1 MNGARIDSGASSSSR
16 MEEAPERS
24 APHRDQPLASARTIL
39 SAVVT
44 ELSEPA
50 AQPEAVDAAAGAVA
64 LRVTDVAKRFGSTE
78 ALRACTFE
86 LRVGEVHAILGEN
99 GSGKST
105 LVKILAGVH
114 RPDTGLIELWGDEY
128 RRIPSPQASIKAGIV
143 TVFQEVLVV
152 GQRTVLDNVWLGA
165 DGLAKKH
172 APDSYKRTR
181 AQEVL
186 GELLGEVPDLD
197 QPAGPLPLSVR
208 QACCISRALLREPRI
223 LILDES
229 TSALDVATRD
239 SLFKILARL
248 KAAGGSVIFIS
259 HRMDEIEE
267 IGDRVTVLRSGV
279 SVATLDRGTA
289 TARDLVELMTGQEHL
304 VPESRT
310 DDAAERIRDEIVLR
324 THGVSVRPGAAP
336 IDLEVRAGELVGL
349 AGLEGHGQDRFLRI
363 LGGVVAPEEG
373 GVVCHTGAREATI
386 RSARDAVRNRVVYVP
401 RDRRTESIFESRSV
415 LDNFALPT
423 QGRDRALGI
432 IVTRRTERRFRQYIE
447 RLRIVVRRNRNL
459 ITTLSGGNQQKVVT
473 ARWLA
478 AHPAVLLLND
488 PTRGV
493 DLGAKRDIYQVL
505 IDVAR
510 SGVAV
515 VMLSTE
521 VDEHLELMDRILV
534 FREGE
539 IAAEIRRAE
548 ATRRRLVASFFGSE
562 TDDG

>member
-1 MNGARIDSGASSSSR
+1 
-16 MEEAPERS
+16 
-24 APHRDQPLASARTIL
+24 
-39 SAVVT
+39 
-44 ELSEPA
+44 
-50 AQPEAVDAAAGAVA
+50 
-64 LRVTDVAKRFGSTE
+64 VTDIAKRFGSTE
-78 ALRACTFE
+78 ALRACTFD
-86 LRVGEVHAILGEN
+86 LRAGEVHAILGEN

-114 RPDTGLIELWGDEY
+114 RPDSGRIHLAGAELD
-128 RRIPSPQASIKAGIV
+128 RIASPQASIAAGIV

-165 DGLAKKH
+165 DGLVRKH
-172 APDSYKRTR
+172 ASDAVKRAR
-181 AQEVL
+181 AREIL
-186 GELLGEVPDLD
+186 GELLGEVPNLD
-197 QPAGPLPLSVR
+197 QPAGTLPLSVR
-208 QACCISRALLREPRI
+208 QACCISRALVRDPKI

-239 SLFKILARL
+239 SLFRILGTL
-248 KAAGGSVIFIS
+248 KATGASVIFIS

-279 SVATLDRGTA
+279 SVATLERGSA
-289 TARDLVELMTGQEHL
+289 TARELIELMTGQEHL
-304 VPESRT
+304 VTEREAG
-310 DDAAERIRDEIVLR
+310 DAAERVRDQVVLR
-324 THGVSVRPGAAP
+324 THGVRVRPGATP
-336 IDLEVRAGELVGL
+336 VDLEVRAGELVGL

-363 LGGVVAPEEG
+363 LAGVVEPDEG
-373 GVVCHTGAREATI
+373 SVTCHTGAREVTV

-423 QGRDRALGI
+423 QRRDRVLGI
-432 IVTRRTERRFRQYIE
+432 IVTRRTENRFAAYIE

-478 AHPAVLLLND
+478 ANPAVLLLND

-505 IDVAR
+505 LDAAR
-510 SGVAV
+510 SGVGV

-539 IAAEIRRAE
+539 IAAEIPRQE

-562 TDDG
+562 ADGG